1 MLFRG
6 SYGFLSNFCTSPIT
20 VNGLTFSCVEAA
32 FQAAKT
38 LNPAQKQ
45 WFVSIDGS
53 AAKRLG
59 RRVSLRPDWEAVKLG
74 VMLNLLRKKFYD
86 PKFAAQLVAVTE
98 PIVEENYW
106 GDTFWGVC
114 NGRGL
119 NWLGQLLSQV
129 RQEIIDGKKVE
140 IL

>member
-1 MLFRG
+1 MKFRG
-6 SYGFLSNFCTSPIT
+6 VYGFLSNFYTSPIT
-20 VNGLTFSCVEAA
+20 VDGMTFSCVEAA

-38 LNPAQKQ
+38 TNPAQKQ
-45 WFVSIDGS
+45 WFVGLDGS

-86 PKFAAQLVAVTE
+86 PKFAAQLVAV
-98 PIVEENYW
+98 EEEIIEDNDW

-119 NWLGQLLSQV
+119 NWLGQLLTQV
-129 RQEIIDGKKVE
+129 REEIINSRKG
-140 IL
+140 L